1 MGDHASRGLLR
12 VMLNV
17 DSENSTGA
25 ALLYEGVGMR
35 SVRAWDVYEKRVF

>member
-1 MGDHASRGLLR
+1 

-25 ALLYEGVGMR
+25 VRLYEGVGMR
-35 SVRAWDVYEKRVF
+35 TLRAWDVYEKPMGGDRQVS